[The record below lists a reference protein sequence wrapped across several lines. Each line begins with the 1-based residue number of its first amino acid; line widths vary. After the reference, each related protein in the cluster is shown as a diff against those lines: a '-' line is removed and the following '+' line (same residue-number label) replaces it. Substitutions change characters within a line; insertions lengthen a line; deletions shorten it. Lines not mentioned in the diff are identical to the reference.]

1 MHCACE
7 CGGCVYVLCDDA
19 AMKQQKSKKLAALRR
34 SKYCSICWTNPTKML
49 WMWSILY
56 IHYLSFAMAN
66 AIIIFAA
73 CADDARNVRAQ
84 LAATSFMAVTAVAY
98 TKVEQCA
105 VHCYTWSH
113 TWSISEASFFWFV
126 YSLIRCCWFFVLTV
140 DSVRSFWSVKRFFFS
155 FWCSPAIHITRA
167 RDACHSSSLSLSF
180 STGVIFVLFVS
191 STARTRRMKN
201 GNRIFGKRYYA
212 HHFYWAQN
220 YGVWQYLVL
229 FSFLCVLLSIPF
241 I

>member
-1 MHCACE
+1 MWVWRLCVCVVWWCSDETAEKQKISCAKKKQILFNLLNKSNE
-7 CGGCVYVLCDDA
+7 DA
-19 AMKQQKSKKLAALRR
+19 LNVVDIIYPLSLICNGQRYYYFCSMRWRR
-34 SKYCSICWTNPTKML
+34 SQRSGTIGGDIVYGGDRRRIYESRAMCCAL
-49 WMWSILY
+49 LY
-56 IHYLSFAMAN
+56 VIAYLVNFRG
-66 AIIIFAA
+66 I
-73 CADDARNVRAQ
+73 
-84 LAATSFMAVTAVAY
+84 
-98 TKVEQCA
+98 
-105 VHCYTWSH
+105 
-113 TWSISEASFFWFV
+113 FFWFV

-140 DSVRSFWSVKRFFFS
+140 DSVRSFWSVKRIFFS